1 MKTDGKNKGK
11 NPDTV
16 LCLEDSS
23 FWKVVFSDIIQL
35 DNIIVISP
43 QVRWKGIKSR
53 AVRTICRAH
62 HSFRLNSIIE
72 IPFKNIWNRYDYVY
86 RLEDSV
92 KRWIFTDTSIRGY
105 SRAFIERL
113 KTKGVRL
120 HILFLNPVVSS
131 YETNYAMK
139 LVRQGYFELVYTVDR
154 GDAEKYGFIYT
165 NAVYSKKE
173 IMPDDNRWKIFY
185 IGIAK
190 NRLHEL
196 HSIAEFFQET
206 KSIFYISGVPETEK
220 KALNNVVYNHPMNYE
235 DVLQVVAKSDC
246 ILEVLQPGQKGFT
259 FRTYEA
265 LCYDKKL
272 ITNNQDIKNQSF
284 YDSKFIKVYTN
295 IDSSFL
301 EFISNGEMPNYNYKG
316 EYSPIKLYK
325 DMLLRE
331 KNDSAK

>member
-1 MKTDGKNKGK
+1 MQTDGRNKGK

-16 LCLEDSS
+16 LCLEDST

-35 DNIIVISP
+35 DNVVMISP
-43 QVRWKGIKSR
+43 QVRWKGINSR
-53 AVRTICRAH
+53 AAKTICRIH

-72 IPFKNIWNRYDYVY
+72 IPFKSIWNRYDYVY

-92 KRWIFTDTSIRGY
+92 KRWIFTDTSVRGY
-105 SRAFIERL
+105 DRASIERL

-120 HILFLNPVVSS
+120 HMLFLNPVVSS
-131 YETNYAMK
+131 YETDYAMK
-139 LVRQGYFELVYTVDR
+139 LVGQGYFELVYTVDR

-165 NAVYSKKE
+165 NSVYSKKE
-173 IMPDDNRWKIFY
+173 IMPNDNIWKISY

-196 HSIAEFFQET
+196 HSIAGFFQET
-206 KSIFYISGVPETEK
+206 KSIFYISGVPDSEREP
-220 KALNNVVYNHPMNYE
+220 LSNVIYNHPMNYE

-246 ILEVLQPGQKGFT
+246 ILEVLQSGQKGFT

-265 LCYDKKL
+265 LCYNKKL
-272 ITNNQDIKNQSF
+272 LTNNQDIKNQPF
-284 YDSKFIKVYTN
+284 YNSKFVKVFTS
-295 IDSSFL
+295 IDSSLL
-301 EFISNGEMPNYNYKG
+301 EFISNEEVPNYNYKG
-316 EYSPIKLYK
+316 EYSPINLYR

-331 KNDSAK
+331 KNDSVK